1 MKVRD
6 PSLFPSTPIWNFQ
19 VKFITVIARSLS
31 PSALIRGGGT
41 IVGRHPTVSNIN
53 FHSWNIR
60 RTWIQWIRCETMNVL
75 FCVCSTT
82 ITKGGNY
89 NIYFFFSIT
98 NYKHANAKLYFPFFF
113 FFHRLV
119 PPWGWKYLNP
129 SKFLSNPLRFNN
141 YWLEDFRLTSDSK
154 SMPPPRQPP
163 FSFVHYPL
171 GKMLKMK
178 LRWNR
183 F

>member
-41 IVGRHPTVSNIN
+41 IVDRHPTVSNIN

-82 ITKGGNY
+82 ITKGGSY
-89 NIYFFFSIT
+89 NIYFFFSRT

-113 FFHRLV
+113 FV
-119 PPWGWKYLNP
+119 DSWKYLNS
-129 SKFLSNPLRFNN
+129 SKFPIHFNN
-141 YWLEDFRLTSDSK
+141 YRLEDFRVTSSEIQNQCVL
-154 SMPPPRQPP
+154 RQL
-163 FSFVHYPL
+163 SFTQHLL
-171 GKMLKMK
+171 GKMLKK
-178 LRWNR
+178 LRDFKSYWD
-183 F
+183 